1 MGEDLSRDVS
11 SLRAVL
17 ESEDEEER
25 RLGIVRFTH
34 KFLYFHTELYKQH
47 HSLV

>member
-25 RLGIVRFTH
+25 RLGIVRSTH
-34 KFLYFHTELYKQH
+34 KFSVFSH
-47 HSLV
+47 